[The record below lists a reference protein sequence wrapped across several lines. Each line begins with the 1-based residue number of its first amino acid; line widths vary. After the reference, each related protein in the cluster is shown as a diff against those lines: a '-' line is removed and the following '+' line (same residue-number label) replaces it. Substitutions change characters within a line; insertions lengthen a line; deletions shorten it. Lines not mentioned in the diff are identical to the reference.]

1 MHGLGAVFRKELE
14 DHFSSTRFTLLM
26 TVILMVSLLTA
37 YVVGSGIRQELD
49 GMVRPSLIFLML
61 FTSTGPLLSLTQF
74 IAFFGPLIG
83 MVLGFDA
90 INRERASRTLSKLV
104 SQPIYRDAV
113 INGKFLAGLST
124 ITAMLVAIVLLV
136 SGLGLRILGVVPGW
150 EEAGRL
156 AAYLV
161 ISIVYVGFWLGVSIL
176 FSVLFRGIATSA
188 LATLALWIFF
198 GFFMAFGAS
207 LVADLVA
214 PLPPGG
220 SPPIDVV
227 VKREETQQL
236 AASFSPMTLY
246 SEATRTI
253 LDPLR
258 KTTRSLVLMGPLE
271 RLSMSRFE
279 GPLPLPQ
286 SLLIVAP
293 HLTFLIAATLVC
305 FAVCYACFMRQEI
318 RST

>member
-1 MHGLGAVFRKELE
+1 
-14 DHFSSTRFTLLM
+14 M
-26 TVILMVSLLTA
+26 TVILMVSLVTA

-49 GMVRPSLIFLML
+49 GMARPSLIFLML

-90 INRERASRTLSKLV
+90 INRERANRTLSKLV

-113 INGKFLAGLST
+113 INGKFLAGLT
-124 ITAMLVAIVLLV
+124 TVTVMHLAIVLLV
-136 SGLGLRILGVVPGW
+136 SSLGLLILGVVPGW
-150 EEAGRL
+150 EEIGRL

-161 ISIVYVGFWLGVSIL
+161 ISVVYVGFWLGVSVL
-176 FSVLFRGIATSA
+176 FSVLFRGVATSA

-198 GFFMAFGAS
+198 GFFMAFGAA
-207 LVADLVA
+207 LVTDLLA

-220 SPPIDVV
+220 SPPLELV
-227 VKREETQQL
+227 VKREETKQVV
-236 AASFSPMTLY
+236 ASISPMMLY

-293 HLTFLIAATLVC
+293 HLTVLIAVTLAC